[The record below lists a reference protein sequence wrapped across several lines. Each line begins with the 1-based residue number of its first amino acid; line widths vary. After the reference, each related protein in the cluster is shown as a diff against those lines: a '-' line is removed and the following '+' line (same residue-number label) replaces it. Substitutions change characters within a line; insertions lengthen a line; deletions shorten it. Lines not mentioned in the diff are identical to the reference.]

1 MKVIKD
7 LTVTVTYTV
16 GFSNIEAPDDVYE
29 GLISRDEFNSGDL
42 DMSDEENAAMEWLQ
56 DNIHERDAMEFGFE
70 IANID

>member
-7 LTVTVTYTV
+7 LMVTVTYIV
-16 GFSNIEAPDDVYE
+16 GFTNVEVPDDVYD
-29 GLISRDEFNSGDL
+29 GLMDRDEFNSADL

-70 IANID
+70 IDNIE

>member
-1 MKVIKD
+1 MKAIKD

-16 GFSNIEAPDDVYE
+16 GFTNVEVPDDVYD
-29 GLISRDEFNSGDL
+29 GLMNRDEFNSGDL

-70 IANID
+70 IDNIE